1 MSSLFVWLNR
11 LAISAMQRSEVV
23 GAAIVMS
30 IVFMMIIPLP
40 TGLIDVLI
48 ALNICISSLLIVLAM
63 YLPKPLAFSTFPQS
77 CC

>member
-23 GAAIVMS
+23 GATIVMS

-40 TGLIDVLI
+40 T
-48 ALNICISSLLIVLAM
+48 SSD
-63 YLPKPLAFSTFPQS
+63 
-77 CC
+77 